1 MFPKFQQF
9 MAVSTHSI
17 TIMVTPAQTRRT
29 TIADITVNT
38 VLNSE
43 VSSLCKTVFK
53 SKKKQDRV
61 KGMRIYFWNIYCGIK
76 KTGPL
81 LINFHI
87 FIKIILSYCLP
98 VIQHQTILTSSCLP
112 DTQHHTILTY
122 AVSLLSNIIPSRHHA
137 VSLITNTIP
146 SGYHTVSL
154 ISNII
159 PYGHHRVSL
168 MPNITSSCHYAVS
181 LIPNITPS

>member
-53 SKKKQDRV
+53 SKKKVRV
-61 KGMRIYFWNIYCGIK
+61 MGIRIYFWNIYCGIK

-81 LINFHI
+81 QINFHI
-87 FIKIILSYCLP
+87 FIKIIS
-98 VIQHQTILTSSCLP
+98 
-112 DTQHHTILTY
+112 
-122 AVSLLSNIIPSRHHA
+122 
-137 VSLITNTIP
+137 
-146 SGYHTVSL
+146 
-154 ISNII
+154 
-159 PYGHHRVSL
+159 
-168 MPNITSSCHYAVS
+168 
-181 LIPNITPS
+181 